1 MPSVRRNGDT
11 SRLVAT
17 RLRAVLSR
25 FLEVT
30 VVGIIAALALLVVVG
45 VASRKAGYSLVWYD
59 EVAAILLAWVTYYGA
74 ALAALHRA
82 HLGLPNLVRRAPRPA
97 RLALRVFREGAIIG
111 FFALA
116 AWMGM
121 DLLAVLGGTFLVSLP
136 WLPAQ
141 IVYSAIP
148 VGAVLFIV
156 AELVVAVEDWQR
168 SRAA

>member
-1 MPSVRRNGDT
+1 M
-11 SRLVAT
+11 AK

-82 HLGLPNLVRRAPRPA
+82 HLGLPNLVRRAPRPV
-97 RLALRVFREGAIIG
+97 RIALRVLREGAIIG

-116 AWMGM
+116 ASMGV
-121 DLLAVLGGTFLVSLP
+121 DLLVVLGGTFLVSLP

-141 IVYSAIP
+141 VVYSAIP
-148 VGAVLFIV
+148 IGAVLFIV
-156 AELVVAVEDWQR
+156 AELTVAVEDWQR